1 MISFV
6 LKFSIAFVVSYI
18 LLSVPFSNRP
28 LFYHLT
34 KITGPIGGDIQK
46 SISKSVK
53 RSVSKTK
60 DLGTQLFESS
70 TPPKVFDDRVKRK
83 QSSILRNRRARI
95 KNSNKIQEEL
105 HHSEKRKLDQ
115 LIDTN

>member
-6 LKFSIAFVVSYI
+6 LKFSIAFVLSYV
-18 LLSVPFSNRP
+18 LLSVPFGNRP

-34 KITGPIGGDIQK
+34 KITGPIGGDIHK

-60 DLGTQLFESS
+60 DLGTQLFEGS
-70 TPPKVFDDRVKRK
+70 TPPKIFDDRVKRK
-83 QSSILRNRRARI
+83 QSAILRKRRERI
-95 KNSNKIQEEL
+95 KKSNHIQEDL
-105 HHSEKRKLDQ
+105 RHSEKASLDKL
-115 LIDTN
+115 INKK

>member
-6 LKFSIAFVVSYI
+6 FKFSIAFVLSYI

-34 KITGPIGGDIQK
+34 KITGPIGGDIHK

-70 TPPKVFDDRVKRK
+70 TPPKIFDDRVKRK
-83 QSSILRNRRARI
+83 QSAILRKRRQRI
-95 KNSNKIQEEL
+95 KGSNDIQEEL
-105 HHSEKRKLDQ
+105 RHTEKASLDR
-115 LIDTN
+115 LIDKN

>member
-1 MISFV
+1 MIF
-6 LKFSIAFVVSYI
+6 KFSIAFVLSYV
-18 LLSVPFSNRP
+18 LLSIPVSNRP

-34 KITGPIGGDIQK
+34 KITGPIGGDIHK

-70 TPPKVFDDRVKRK
+70 APPKVFDDRVKRK
-83 QSSILRNRRARI
+83 QSAILRKRRARI
-95 KNSNKIQEEL
+95 NKANRIQEEL
-105 HHSEKRKLDQ
+105 HHSEKVQLDQ
-115 LIDTN
+115 LIDKN

>member
-1 MISFV
+1 MIGLVF
-6 LKFSIAFVVSYI
+6 KFSIAFVISYI

-70 TPPKVFDDRVKRK
+70 TPPEVFDDRVKRK
-83 QSSILRNRRARI
+83 QSAILRQRRERI
-95 KNSNKIQEEL
+95 KQAAKTQEEI
-105 HHSEKRKLDQ
+105 HHADKAELDK
-115 LIDTN
+115 LIDSN